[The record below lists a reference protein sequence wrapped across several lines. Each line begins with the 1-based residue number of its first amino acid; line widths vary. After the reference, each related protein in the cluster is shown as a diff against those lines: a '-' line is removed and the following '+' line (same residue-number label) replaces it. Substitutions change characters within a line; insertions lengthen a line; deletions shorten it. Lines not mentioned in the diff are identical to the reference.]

1 MRSVED
7 TVRRATQDLI
17 PDVDLT
23 ASSSIRSAGGANV
36 QVVQNIYAND
46 TSYAGQQREAAKQ
59 MRLVAREV
67 MA

>member
-1 MRSVED
+1 M
-7 TVRRATQDLI
+7 ATI
-17 PDVDLT
+17 K
-23 ASSSIRSAGGANV
+23 SAGGANV
-36 QVVQNIYAND
+36 QVVQNIYASD